1 MVHSFPTRRSSDL
14 RKTTGVRSIH
24 TYRGL
29 SPLVCIS
36 EAIAASNPD
45 LIIPSDDIAVQ
56 HLHDLYESAGSND
69 AGKAIREL
77 IERSMGPAS
86 NFPIAESRS
95 DFINMAREEGIRAPL
110 TKVIS
115 DLDQLHEWIGIHGL
129 PVVLKANGTSSG
141 EGVKLAQSLDE
152 AERGFR
158 SLQAPPM
165 FARMA
170 KRVIVD
176 QDARLV
182 RPVLSRKRSTVNA
195 QTYVQGRDATSLI
208 ACWKGEVLA
217 ALHFEVVQK
226 QYSGGPASVMRV
238 ISHPDMCSAAERICR
253 RLKLSGFCGFDF
265 MLEDQ
270 TGHAHL
276 IEMNS
281 RPTQVGHLTLGP
293 GRDLVAALCAASTGR
308 ALQESAT
315 ITDKT
320 TIALFPQEWVRN
332 PQSPYLETAYHDI
345 PWQEPALVR
354 ACVRSSRDWR
364 RFFSFEKKK
373 WIQVPEADRP

>member
-1 MVHSFPTRRSSDL
+1 
-14 RKTTGVRSIH
+14 
-24 TYRGL
+24 
-29 SPLVCIS
+29 
-36 EAIAASNPD
+36 
-45 LIIPSDDIAVQ
+45 
-56 HLHDLYESAGSND
+56 
-69 AGKAIREL
+69 
-77 IERSMGPAS
+77 
-86 NFPIAESRS
+86 
-95 DFINMAREEGIRAPL
+95 
-110 TKVIS
+110 
-115 DLDQLHEWIGIHGL
+115 
-129 PVVLKANGTSSG
+129 
-141 EGVKLAQSLDE
+141 
-152 AERGFR
+152 
-158 SLQAPPM
+158 LQAPPM

-182 RPVLSRKRSTVNA
+182 RPALSRKRSTVNA
-195 QTYVQGRDATSLI
+195 QTFVQGRDATSLI

-253 RLKLSGFCGFDF
+253 RLELSGFCGFDF
-265 MLEDQ
+265 VLEDQ

-315 ITDKT
+315 ITDKN